1 MCLQSIHSRMNR
13 GLILY
18 ESFKCPKRCTSL
30 SLTLHCMAPPTPLLS
45 PNMNRKSENAKAW
58 REDAIFLD
66 SLQHYIAY
74 LLRIL
79 GYTRIWPI
87 ESFSLLKMLLLTGTT
102 IIFISALFLL
112 LLAEILM
119 LTMNINLKLFAS
131 VIGVISLHCTAL
143 TKWCYCIWKNRKIVD
158 LVMKLEKCH
167 VLCQRIDKSDEG
179 HRIYR
184 NEMEHARKYSNL
196 FTWWWGVSCIYG
208 VLHWSVNPFFLGM
221 APDQINSINRTLKK
235 RIFPYIAWYPVN
247 IDDTYNYACLYL
259 MQVLAAISSALG
271 TLCYDA
277 FYVTMLIVICMQL
290 QYINAIIPIK
300 INFDNVPCSETTFI
314 LEDKLKKCVDCHTEI
329 LKFLKMLQTFTGPA
343 MFLQCVDTLSI
354 LCLISFEASVIK
366 IAIDI
371 ESIMKLLALLEYFLL
386 SAFELFAFCFCATQ
400 IEYLGLQIAHS
411 VYSCRWELVDLKK
424 KTYVV
429 SGKQI
434 KHCNIGR
441 TVQIIMM
448 QAQRPI
454 VLTGGPFYVLSME
467 TFRVIMSVAMSNSLM
482 LRTMAS
488 K

>member
-184 NEMEHARKYSNL
+184 NEMEHAR
-196 FTWWWGVSCIYG
+196 
-208 VLHWSVNPFFLGM
+208 M